1 LRHDRKKCPLDPGIG
16 AGSDL
21 SAHRPSTKGQ
31 YIYDVNKQQ
40 IDWSSGDWKDR
51 IGTYM
56 PNVKGTDFVVVHT
69 KKDPEGRIDGVLR
82 CARTAP

>member
-1 LRHDRKKCPLDPGIG
+1 M
-16 AGSDL
+16 
-21 SAHRPSTKGQ
+21 
-31 YIYDVNKQQ
+31 NKQQ